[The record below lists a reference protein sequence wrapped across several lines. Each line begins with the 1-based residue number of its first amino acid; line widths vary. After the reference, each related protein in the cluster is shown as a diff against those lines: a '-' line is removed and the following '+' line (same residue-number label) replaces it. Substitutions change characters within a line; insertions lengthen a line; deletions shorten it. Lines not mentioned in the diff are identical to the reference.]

1 MNLEL
6 INEPIELPDCH
17 PIAAYDDMTEEDWH
31 KYRKTGIGGSE
42 APGIMSMSKYSSP
55 LTVAMEKTGRIK
67 PDDISQEDP
76 IIMGNL
82 MEPLIRNN
90 IVKPILKQRL
100 DLDVEVIDPTHMY
113 RSDKYPWM
121 IINMD
126 GFLKIDRNIK
136 NIDISLDDKNKG
148 KINIDVNGFNTQK
161 LIGLELKFRSSYM
174 LQYYGGR
181 DGNEVMDS
189 DYCQVQHYMAGTG
202 LDEFI
207 VFAMLGSLPVI
218 RFVPRNEEFITAL
231 VEEERKL
238 WDIIQENNIMNFPA
252 PNGSDA
258 DQKVI
263 DQYSNPQI
271 EDTIKLDQDEEKIKK
286 HKSLGDEIKALTE
299 HRKKL
304 QQEILM
310 DMGHHKFGETD
321 NHVVTLSRFDQTRID
336 SKRLRIELPEI
347 AEKYSNTTESSRF
360 SVKER

>member
-1 MNLEL
+1 MTIEL
-6 INEPIELPDCH
+6 INEPIKLPSCS
-17 PIAAYDDMTEEDWH
+17 PIAAYEDMTHEQWLSMRTE
-31 KYRKTGIGGSE
+31 GIGGSE
-42 APGIMSMSKYSSP
+42 AAGVMNMSKYSSP

-113 RSDKYPWM
+113 RSDIYPWM
-121 IINMD
+121 IINTD
-126 GFLKIDRNIK
+126 GFLIVTTKLKEGEEPGDC
-136 NIDISLDDKNKG
+136 G
-148 KINIDVNGFNTQK
+148 TEAK

-181 DGNEVMDS
+181 DGSEVMDS

-202 LDEFI
+202 LDEFL
-207 VFAMLGSLPVI
+207 VFAMCGSLPVI
-218 RFVPRNEEFITAL
+218 RFVPRNDKFIIAL

-238 WDIIQENNIMNFPA
+238 WEIIQENNIMNFPA

-258 DQKVI
+258 DQKVV
-263 DQYSNPQI
+263 DHLGRPQSEEAAMI
-271 EDTIKLDQDEEKIKK
+271 PQDEEKMVL
-286 HKSLGDEIKALTE
+286 HKYLGSEIKRLTE
-299 HRKKL
+299 DRKRI

-310 DMGHHKFGETD
+310 DMGIHKYGETD
-321 NHVVTLSRFDQTRID
+321 NMMVTNSRFPVTRLD
-336 SKRLRIELPEI
+336 GKRLRLEKPEI
-347 AEKYSNTTESSRF
+347 AEEYSNTTESSRF

>member
-6 INEPIELPDCH
+6 INEPIDLPSCH
-17 PIAAYDDMTEEDWH
+17 PIGSYEDLTKEQWLEL
-31 KYRKTGIGGSE
+31 RMSGIGGSE
-42 APGIMSMSKYSSP
+42 AAGVMNMSKYSSP
-55 LTVAMEKTGRIK
+55 LTIAMEKTGRIK

-100 DLDVEVIDPTHMY
+100 NLDVEVIDPTHMY
-113 RSDKYPWM
+113 RSNKYPWM
-121 IINMD
+121 IINTD
-126 GFLKIDRNIK
+126 GFVKVPYWGVKEGFSETVPNEAVLK
-136 NIDISLDDKNKG
+136 
-148 KINIDVNGFNTQK
+148 TK

-181 DGNEVMDS
+181 DGSEVMDS

-202 LDEFI
+202 LDEFL
-207 VFAMLGSLPVI
+207 VFAMCGSLPVI
-218 RFVPRNEEFITAL
+218 RFVPRNEEFIKAL

-238 WDIIQENNIMNFPA
+238 WEIIQENNIMNFPA

-258 DQKVI
+258 DQKVL
-263 DQYSNPQI
+263 DHMGRPQSEEAVDI
-271 EDTIKLDQDEEKIKK
+271 TQDEQKIKR
-286 HKSLGDEIKALTE
+286 HSSLGKVIKGLTE
-299 HRKKL
+299 RRKRI

-310 DMGHHKFGETD
+310 DMGIHKYGETD
-321 NHVVTLSRFDQTRID
+321 NMMVTMSRFPVTRLD
-336 SKRLRIELPEI
+336 GKRLRLEKPEI
-347 AEKYSNTTESSRF
+347 AEEYSNTTESSRF